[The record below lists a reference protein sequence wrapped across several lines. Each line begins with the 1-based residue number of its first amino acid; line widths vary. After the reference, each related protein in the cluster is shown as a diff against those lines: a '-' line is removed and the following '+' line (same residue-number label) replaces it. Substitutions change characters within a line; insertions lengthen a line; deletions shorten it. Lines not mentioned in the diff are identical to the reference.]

1 MNKSGWIVI
10 DKPLGMTCTRVGSTL
25 RRLLGIK
32 KIGHL
37 GTLDPLASGVLA
49 FAIGEATKA
58 IPYYKNT
65 TKIYEFEITW
75 GEQRT
80 TDDAEGSVVAT
91 SSIRPSLAEI
101 ESIYKN
107 FIGDLQQVPPIYS
120 AIKVDGKRSYKAARE
135 GQDIALKARQITVYD
150 LEIIK
155 AENENCQFKATCGS
169 GTYIRSL
176 GRDMAQA
183 LNTVG
188 YISKLKRIKD
198 GKFNINDAI
207 SLENLEKIDH
217 KERYQYIKP
226 IRAVLDD
233 IPAVPVSAF
242 DVEKIRCGMAIKSEI
257 DFGDSFVALCFEE
270 ELLAIAAFKEG
281 LLYPK
286 RVFSLD

>member
-10 DKPLGMTCTRVGSTL
+10 DKPLGMTCTQVGGAL
-25 RRLLGIK
+25 RRLFGIK

-37 GTLDPLASGVLA
+37 GTLDPLATGVLT

-65 TKIYEFEITW
+65 HKIYEFETTW

-80 TDDAEGSVVAT
+80 TDDAEGNVIET
-91 SSIRPSLAEI
+91 SSVRPSLAEI

-107 FIGDLQQVPPIYS
+107 FIGDLQQIPPIYS
-120 AIKVDGKRSYKAARE
+120 AIKVNGKRSYKAARE
-135 GQDIALKARQITVYD
+135 GEDISLKARHITVYD
-150 LEIIK
+150 LEIMK
-155 AENENCQFKATCGS
+155 AENESCQFRATCGS

-176 GRDMAQA
+176 GRDMARA

-188 YISKLKRIKD
+188 YISCLRRTKD
-198 GKFNINDAI
+198 GKFSINDAI
-207 SLENLEKIDH
+207 SLEKLEKIDH
-217 KERYQYIKP
+217 KERYQYVKP

-233 IPAVPVSAF
+233 IPAVPVSAL
-242 DVEKIRCGMAIKSEI
+242 DAEKIRCGMAIKSEI
-257 DFGDSFVALCFEE
+257 DSEDSFVAICFEK
-270 ELLAIAAFKEG
+270 ELLAIAELKEG
-281 LLYPK
+281 MLYPK

>member
-10 DKPLGMTCTRVGSTL
+10 DKPLNMTCTQVGGVL
-25 RRLLGIK
+25 RRLLSVK

-37 GTLDPLASGVLA
+37 GTLDPLATGVLV

-58 IPYYKNT
+58 IPYYKN
-65 TKIYEFEITW
+65 KHKVYDFETTW
-75 GEQRT
+75 GEQRS
-80 TDDAEGSVVAT
+80 TDDAEGNIIET
-91 SSIRPSLAEI
+91 SFIRPSLEEI
-101 ESIYKN
+101 ERVYKN
-107 FIGDLQQVPPIYS
+107 FIGELQQIPPIYS
-120 AIKVDGKRSYKAARE
+120 AIKVNGKRSYKAARE
-135 GQDIALKARQITVYD
+135 GQDISLKARQITVYN

-155 AENENCQFKATCGS
+155 AQKESCQFRAACGS

-176 GRDMAQA
+176 GRDMALE

-188 YISKLKRIKD
+188 YISSLRRIKD
-198 GKFNINDAI
+198 GKFSISDAI
-207 SLENLEKIDH
+207 SLEKLEKIDH

-257 DFGDSFVALCFEE
+257 DFGDSFVAVCFEE
-270 ELLAIAAFKEG
+270 KLLAIATFKEG
-281 LLYPK
+281 LLYPR